1 MNELYQTLAQQ
12 AKEAADKNRE
22 LVETPS
28 TRVQWLNT
36 FAETLIE
43 LTVLKTLEQQK
54 ILKEG
59 GITTFRDLE
68 ANTKLYFN
76 LPN

>member
-1 MNELYQTLAQQ
+1 MNQVCQTLAQQ

-36 FAETLIE
+36 FAEELIE
-43 LTVLKTLEQQK
+43 LTVLKTLEHQK
-54 ILKEG
+54 I
-59 GITTFRDLE
+59 FRDVGMVDSINLE
-68 ANTKLYFN
+68 VNTKQYFG
-76 LPN
+76 LST

>member
-12 AKEAADKNRE
+12 AKETADKNRE

-59 GITTFRDLE
+59 GITTFMDLE
-68 ANTKLYFN
+68 ANTKLYFS
-76 LPN
+76 LPT